1 MPGLLLPK
9 NPELLKAYCCDCKEE
24 FDHVLELR
32 EHVRTMHNIDR
43 SITYCRQCDHF
54 FRIGEM
60 LFDHVKNGH
69 IIRSPEKV
77 HFLFKVSSRLFYFE
91 IPNGKLKSFLPFS
104 LGFSNIYIVIDNYV
118 FKLFHRRAEE
128 YSQE

>member
-91 IPNGKLKSFLPFS
+91 IPNGKPKFSPFTFRHLYYRNQLCYQFTSFFDKFVLMV
-104 LGFSNIYIVIDNYV
+104 ND
-118 FKLFHRRAEE
+118 
-128 YSQE
+128 